1 MEKGE
6 YILLEKRIR
15 SSVWEG
21 LWSLPE
27 IHKDCQPQK
36 WVKDFLGGEA
46 YIGLRK
52 GSTLATFSHYK
63 MRLFF
68 EHIQIHKPINKVINE
83 KFKWVDKEEIKHIAL
98 PTPIKK
104 LLEGI

>member
-1 MEKGE
+1 
-6 YILLEKRIR
+6 LEKRTS

-21 LWSLPE
+21 LWSIPE

-36 WVKDFLGGEA
+36 WVKDFLGGGAQIE
-46 YIGLRK
+46 LRK
-52 GSTLATFSHYK
+52 GSILATFSHYK

-83 KFKWVDKEEIKHIAL
+83 KFKWVDKEEIKYIGL
-98 PTPIKK
+98 PSPIKK
-104 LLEGI
+104 LLDGI